1 MFSFL
6 GKAVGP
12 ALAGVRRAV
21 TGLRGIGST
30 AKTTS
35 PIAAA
40 TRTSVPVSS
49 TVRGGLRETL
59 TRPRN
64 ILRTPELPPATIR
77 VRPANDILDRVSS
90 GITPAKQ
97 GLDEVF
103 NLVKSRTPKNSPEVK
118 DVKKLVDAAK
128 KGVISAE
135 EGLQQAAGRTINISD
150 EIANPALDR
159 AIAEAERTAMI
170 NKNLRTTGI
179 VGGIATALAP
189 QAYEIATGKEAPQA
203 LQTIGGFAT
212 ALPSAALAARGLGG
226 LATRGRPLVDLGK
239 LALGTLGTFAGA
251 NMLRGGGAAA
261 AEEAPVTETPIIPQL
276 ETPTAGEEVVDPM
289 QAAIDNINA
298 QAEAQLQAVDA
309 AVGSALDELIA
320 AYGGD
325 AYFQQALAENDQMLA
340 MELAAIEADANA
352 ARSQIAANYD
362 GAIAQIEGYTA
373 QAGDVLSQAA
383 AEQQAALETAAGG
396 LQGATVPAG
405 MGAAEAAAAGISGT
419 AVGGAGITGAAM
431 LRTQGAAGASQA
443 AADKARVITSLSDQA
458 ATGRLNQ
465 ADMMSA
471 LERGV
476 IDAQQAARIDSA
488 NRKSKIREAQNQAK
502 LDVAKIKYET
512 EAQAAQSKAEIEA
525 TKLANEL
532 ALRQTYAQ
540 LTPEQRAAFTGR
552 TAAPK
557 AMPSWLTEQGGD
569 LEANVAKAGSPIKIT
584 RRDRNELVGFL
595 AAYAMDPQATN
606 SSTSLQYWAS
616 VIQSLAKTD
625 PAISRKLEALG
636 LPFTAPQLA
645 AAFSTTK

>member
-1 MFSFL
+1 MFGFL
-6 GKAVGP
+6 GKAIGP
-12 ALAGVRRAV
+12 ALSGVRRAV
-21 TGLRGIGST
+21 TGLRGFGST
-30 AKTTS
+30 ARSTAPVTS
-35 PIAAA
+35 SA
-40 TRTSVPVSS
+40 
-49 TVRGGLRETL
+49 RGGLRDTL
-59 TRPRN
+59 TRPRT
-64 ILRTPELPPATIR
+64 ILRTPELPPSTIR
-77 VRPANDILDRVSS
+77 VRPAADVLSRVSS

-97 GLDEVF
+97 GLDDIL

-128 KGVISAE
+128 KGKITAE
-135 EGLQQAAGRTINISD
+135 EGLQQAASRAGNISD

-159 AIAEAERTAMI
+159 AIAAAERTAMI

-179 VGGIATALAP
+179 AGGIATALSP
-189 QAYEIATGKEAPQA
+189 QAYEIATGEEAPQA

-226 LATRGRPLVDLGK
+226 LVTRGRPVVDLGK
-239 LALGTLGTFAGA
+239 LALGTIGTIVGA
-251 NMLRGGGAAA
+251 NMLRGGTPAE
-261 AEEAPVTETPIIPQL
+261 AEEPPVTETPIIPQL
-276 ETPTAGEEVVDPM
+276 ETPGAGGEAAVDPM

-298 QAEAQLQAVDA
+298 QAELQLQAVDA
-309 AVGSALDELIA
+309 AVGTALDELIA

-325 AYFQQALAENDQMLA
+325 AYFQQALAENDQILA

-352 ARSQIAANYD
+352 ARAQIAANYD
-362 GAIAQIEGYTA
+362 GAIAQIEGYAT
-373 QAGDVLSQAA
+373 QAGEVLSQAA
-383 AEQQAALETAAGG
+383 AEQQAALETASGG
-396 LQGATVPAG
+396 LQSMSVPAG
-405 MGAAEAAAAGISGT
+405 MGAAEAAAAGISDT
-419 AVGGAGITGAAM
+419 AVGGAGITGAAL

-471 LERGV
+471 LERGI

-502 LDVAKIKYET
+502 LEVARIKYET

-552 TAAPK
+552 TQTRA

-569 LEANVAKAGSPIKIT
+569 LEANVAKAGSPIKMT
-584 RRDRNELVGFL
+584 RRDRNELVGYL
-595 AAYAMDPQATN
+595 ASYAMDPQAT
-606 SSTSLQYWAS
+606 SPETALQYWAA
-616 VIQSLAKTD
+616 VLQSLQKTD
-625 PAISRKLEALG
+625 PAITRKMEAIG

-645 AAFSTTK
+645 RAFTTTK